1 MRVIPS
7 ILASILACTT
17 AAGMLAFAP
26 LAHADVMRCAG
37 KLVRQGDSNVLLR
50 KYCGDPVDIQYRSI
64 LRRPTYQVGGRIVSF
79 GDALVDVPVETWT
92 YNFGPNKLMRRV
104 RLIDG
109 VVSEI
114 ETLGY
119 GFHPR

>member
-1 MRVIPS
+1 MR
-7 ILASILACTT
+7 ASLLSGLLACTT
-17 AAGMLAFAP
+17 ALGLLAPASP
-26 LAHADVMRCAG
+26 AHADVMRCAS

-50 KYCGDPVDIQYRSI
+50 NYCGEPVDIQYRSI
-64 LRRPTYQVGGRIVSF
+64 LRRPTYQVRGRIVSF
-79 GDALVDVPVETWT
+79 GDELVEVPVEIWT

-104 RLIDG
+104 RLVDG